1 MLRNILRGS
10 LIKQGHHAELLG
22 CFRGLSTK
30 VESSNQKVYELRT
43 YDLVPQKVGEFMKL
57 SNEKFHLRTQHSVL
71 LGYWTTELGG
81 LNQVVHLWEY
91 GSLSER
97 SGVRAKLGGDPEWQA
112 EYFQKILPWLQHQ
125 DNITLS
131 RFGNE
136 LTDKTDLTL
145 PSTGG
150 YELWQ
155 LNMKTLPQEWVP
167 DVIQAVHNL
176 NNTNREICGLYKSEI
191 GDMNS
196 VVMIWKHQ
204 NIDQINSL
212 KEDLFSTDAGKK
224 LWANVSSGRSKFM
237 MPAKFSNWK

>member
-1 MLRNILRGS
+1 MLRKLASNNL
-10 LIKQGHHAELLG
+10 LKQAG
-22 CFRGLSTK
+22 CWRQGLPVAGICTEAS
-30 VESSNQKVYELRT
+30 ESKVYELRT
-43 YDLVPQKVGEFMKL
+43 YSLVPQKVGEFMKL

-97 SGVRAKLGGDPEWQA
+97 AGVRAKLGGDPEWQA

-131 RFGNE
+131 RMANVSE
-136 LTDKTDLTL
+136 VDMTK
-145 PSTGG
+145 PSGGG

-155 LNMKTLPQEWVP
+155 LDMTSLPGQWSPLVL
-167 DVIQAVHNL
+167 QAVNAL
-176 NNTNREICGLYKSEI
+176 ENSQRQVCGVYKSEL

-196 VVMIWKHQ
+196 VVLIWRHN
-204 NIDQINSL
+204 NIDQVQQL
-212 KEDLFSTDAGKK
+212 KLDLFNSKEGGD
-224 LWANVSSGRSKFM
+224 LWSHVKSSKSKFLA
-237 MPAKFSNWK
+237 PTQFSNWK

>member
-1 MLRNILRGS
+1 LPVAGICTEAS
-10 LIKQGHHAELLG
+10 
-22 CFRGLSTK
+22 
-30 VESSNQKVYELRT
+30 ESKVYELRT
-43 YDLVPQKVGEFMKL
+43 YSLVPQKVGEFMKL

-97 SGVRAKLGGDPEWQA
+97 AGVRAKLGGDPEWQA

-131 RFGNE
+131 RMANVSE
-136 LTDKTDLTL
+136 VDMTK
-145 PSTGG
+145 PSGGG

-155 LNMKTLPQEWVP
+155 LDMTSLPGQWSPLVL
-167 DVIQAVHNL
+167 QAVNAL
-176 NNTNREICGLYKSEI
+176 ENSQRQVCGVYKSEL

-196 VVMIWKHQ
+196 VVLIWRHN
-204 NIDQINSL
+204 NIDQVQQL
-212 KEDLFSTDAGKK
+212 KLDLFNSKEGGD
-224 LWANVSSGRSKFM
+224 LWSHVKSSKSKFLA
-237 MPAKFSNWK
+237 PTQFSNWK